1 MIVTSNARDPR
12 AARPEVSTSPLST
25 VWNGR
30 YHCPEVGGFVSTAK
44 PKEVVDRAIENG
56 WMSISGHESFDA
68 ESTWAQIRAVHDEG
82 YADAVRTGERKG
94 LNSSRGFRWAP
105 EFPESVA
112 CIWSWHVAACRP
124 VLEQGLVFHLDGH
137 RAAVRRTPSILGWP
151 T

>member
-44 PKEVVDRAIENG
+44 PKEVVDRASENG

-68 ESTWAQIRAVHDEG
+68 ESTWAQIRAVHDE
-82 YADAVRTGERKG
+82 AMPMRSV
-94 LNSSRGFRWAP
+94 P
-105 EFPESVA
+105 ENARDSTQVGDSGGRRNFPS
-112 CIWSWHVAACRP
+112 P
-124 VLEQGLVFHLDGH
+124 
-137 RAAVRRTPSILGWP
+137 
-151 T
+151 